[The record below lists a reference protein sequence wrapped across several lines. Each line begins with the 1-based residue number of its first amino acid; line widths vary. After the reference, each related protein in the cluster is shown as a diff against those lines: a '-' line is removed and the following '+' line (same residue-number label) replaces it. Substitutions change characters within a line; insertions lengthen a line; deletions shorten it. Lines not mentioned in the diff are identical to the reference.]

1 MSRSRTPF
9 NGAPTFDCRV
19 AKLAAYERFRSLD
32 EFGTLR
38 RLTMTPIFTV
48 LATEQ
53 AVCITDIDR
62 RGSRVVSRRNYLGGP
77 DRDHNIISTAANCK

>member
-53 AVCITDIDR
+53 AVCITDIDG
-62 RGSRVVSRRNYLGGP
+62 RGSSSGVLLKMEVGIRKRAWQRV
-77 DRDHNIISTAANCK
+77 